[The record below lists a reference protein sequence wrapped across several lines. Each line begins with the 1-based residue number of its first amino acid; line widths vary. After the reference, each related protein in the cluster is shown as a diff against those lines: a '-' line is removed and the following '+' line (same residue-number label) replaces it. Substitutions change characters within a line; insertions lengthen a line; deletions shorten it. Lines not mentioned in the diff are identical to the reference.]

1 MPPQDQQDW
10 LKLLVYETVVNVI
23 YFSYISTPD
32 RNEGCLL
39 MPATTYD
46 LVLRNAL
53 IIDGTG
59 KPGFP
64 GDIGVKGD
72 RIAMIAAPGTLL
84 GDDNLDVGGRVVSP
98 GFIDVHTHDDRLV
111 LVDPAMAPKV
121 SQGISTVIVGNCGIS
136 LSPLLLQGKEPPQP
150 LDLLGRADDFRFG
163 RMAQYIE
170 AVEAA
175 SPAVNVA
182 ALVGH
187 SSLRVAAMGDLD
199 RPATDAEI
207 EGMRLTLAAAL
218 EDGAIGLSSGLYYPP
233 ARAAVIDEVVPLAR
247 EVALAGGIYTTH
259 MRDEDDFVMESLEET
274 FETGR
279 RAEVP
284 VVVSHH
290 KCAGRRNWGRSVDT
304 LRAIETAAANQ
315 EVGVDAYPYAAC
327 STILLPEWVDESIR
341 VMVTWSTPHPEMAAR
356 DLADIAAEWGVSQ
369 KEASARLAPA
379 GAVYFDMHE
388 DDVQR
393 ILANPLVMIGS
404 DGIPHD
410 QHPHPRLWGTF
421 PRVLGHYSRDVGLFP
436 LEEAVRKMTSLPAAK
451 FRLKDRGRVTVGYFA
466 DLVVFDPATII
477 DAATFEKPIAPATG
491 IEALFVNGKMAYASA
506 DGSISG
512 RSGRFIRR
520 Q

>member
-1 MPPQDQQDW
+1 MA
-10 LKLLVYETVVNVI
+10 L
-23 YFSYISTPD
+23 
-32 RNEGCLL
+32 
-39 MPATTYD
+39 TTYD
-46 LVLRNAL
+46 FVLRNAL

-59 KPGFP
+59 KPGFA
-64 GDIGVKGD
+64 GDIGVNGD
-72 RIAMIAAPGTLL
+72 RIAAIAEPGTLH
-84 GDDNLDVGGRVVSP
+84 GEENLDVRGQVASP

-111 LVDPAMAPKV
+111 LIDPPMAPKV

-136 LSPLLLQGKEPPQP
+136 LSPLLLNGRQPPQP
-150 LDLLGRADDFRFG
+150 LDLLGGTDDYRFG
-163 RMAQYIE
+163 RMAEYIE

-175 SPAVNVA
+175 APAVNVA

-199 RPATDAEI
+199 RPATDREI
-207 EGMRLTLAAAL
+207 EDMRLMLAAAL
-218 EDGAIGLSSGLYYPP
+218 DDGAIGLSSGLYYPP

-247 EVALAGGIYTTH
+247 EVALAGGVYTTH

-279 RAEVP
+279 RADVP
-284 VVVSHH
+284 VIVSHH
-290 KCAGRRNWGRSVDT
+290 KCAGRRNWGRSVHT
-304 LRAIETAAANQ
+304 LRAIEAAAASQ

-341 VMVTWSTPHPEMAAR
+341 VMVTWSTPYPEMAAR
-356 DLADIAAEWGVSQ
+356 NLADIANEWGVSQ
-369 KEASARLAPA
+369 REASARLAPA

-388 DDVQR
+388 DDVRR

-421 PRVLGHYSRDVGLFP
+421 PRVLGHYSRDVGLFS
-436 LEEAVRKMTSLPAAK
+436 LEEAVRKMTSLPAEK
-451 FRLKDRGRVTVGYFA
+451 FRLKDRGRVEAGHFA
-466 DLVVFDPATII
+466 DLVVFDPTTIM

-491 IEALFVNGKMAYASA
+491 IKTLLVNGKIAYSSA
-506 DGSISG
+506 DESVSG

-520 Q
+520 RAVGSN

>member
-1 MPPQDQQDW
+1 M
-10 LKLLVYETVVNVI
+10 
-23 YFSYISTPD
+23 
-32 RNEGCLL
+32 
-39 MPATTYD
+39 TTYD
-46 LVLRNAL
+46 IVLQNGL

-59 KPGFP
+59 APGFC
-64 GDIGVKGD
+64 GDIGITGA
-72 RIAMIAAPGTLL
+72 RIAAIAEPGTLK
-84 GDDNLDVGGRVVSP
+84 GHNTVEIAGRVVSP

-111 LVDPAMAPKV
+111 LIDPAMTPKI

-136 LSPLLLQGKEPPQP
+136 LSPLSLEGREPPQP
-150 LDLLGRADDFRFG
+150 LNLLGATDDFRFS

-170 AVEAA
+170 AVDKVA
-175 SPAVNVA
+175 PAVNVA

-187 SSLRVAAMGDLD
+187 SSLRVAVMGDLE

-207 EGMRLTLAAAL
+207 EAMRLILETALA
-218 EDGAIGLSSGLYYPP
+218 DGAIGLSTGLYYPP

-247 EVALAGGIYTTH
+247 EVALVGGVYTTH

-279 RAEVP
+279 RADVS

-290 KCAGRRNWGRSVDT
+290 KCAGRRNWGRSVET
-304 LRAIETAAANQ
+304 LRAIEAAAAVQ
-315 EVGVDAYPYAAC
+315 EVGVDVYPYAAC
-327 STILLPEWVDESIR
+327 STILLPEWVDESLRI
-341 VMVTWSTPHPEMAAR
+341 MVTWSTTHPEMAAR

-388 DDVQR
+388 DDVRR

-421 PRVLGHYSRDVGLFP
+421 PRVLGHYSRDVGLFS
-436 LEEAVRKMTSLPAAK
+436 LEEAVRKMTSLPAKK
-451 FRLKDRGRVTVGYFA
+451 FRLNDRGQVVVGYFA
-466 DLVVFDPATII
+466 DLVVFDPAAII
-477 DAATFEKPIAPATG
+477 DVATFEKPIATARG
-491 IEALFVNGKMAYASA
+491 IENVFVNGELAYSSA
-506 DGSISG
+506 DEKITG
-512 RSGRFIRR
+512 RSGHFIRR

>member
-1 MPPQDQQDW
+1 MPH
-10 LKLLVYETVVNVI
+10 
-23 YFSYISTPD
+23 
-32 RNEGCLL
+32 
-39 MPATTYD
+39 TTYD

-64 GDIGVKGD
+64 GDIGVNGE
-72 RIAMIAAPGTLL
+72 RIAAIAGPGSLT
-84 GDDNLDVGGRVVSP
+84 GDACLEVGGRVVSP

-111 LVDPAMAPKV
+111 LIDPAMAPKV
-121 SQGISTVIVGNCGIS
+121 SQGISTVVVGNCGIS
-136 LSPLLLQGKEPPQP
+136 LAPLLLKGRQPPQP
-150 LDLLGRADDFRFG
+150 LDLLGGADDYRFG
-163 RMAQYIE
+163 RFAQYIE

-199 RPATDAEI
+199 RPATEDEI
-207 EGMRLTLAAAL
+207 EVMRRTLRAAL
-218 EDGAIGLSSGLYYPP
+218 DDGAIGLSSGLYYPP

-247 EVALAGGIYTTH
+247 EVALAGGVYTTH
-259 MRDEDDFVMESLEET
+259 MRDEDDFVMELLAET

-304 LRAIETAAANQ
+304 LRAIEAAAARQ
-315 EVGVDAYPYAAC
+315 DVGVDAYPYAAC

-341 VMVTWSTPHPEMAAR
+341 VMVTWSTPFPEMAAR
-356 DLADIAAEWGVSQ
+356 DLTDIAAEWGVSQ
-369 KEASARLAPA
+369 KEAAARLGPA

-388 DDVQR
+388 DDVRR

-421 PRVLGHYSRDVGLFP
+421 PRVLGHYSRDIGLFP

-451 FRLKDRGRVTVGYFA
+451 FRLRDRGRVATGHFA
-466 DLVVFDPATII
+466 DLVVFDPATVM
-477 DAATFEKPIAPATG
+477 DTATFETPIAPATG
-491 IEALFVNGKMAYASA
+491 IETLLVNGRIAYSNGDKRATA
-506 DGSISG
+506 
-512 RSGRFIRR
+512 RSGRFISRP
-520 Q
+520 

>member
-1 MPPQDQQDW
+1 MP
-10 LKLLVYETVVNVI
+10 
-23 YFSYISTPD
+23 ST
-32 RNEGCLL
+32 
-39 MPATTYD
+39 THD

-59 KPGFP
+59 RPGFP
-64 GDIGVKGD
+64 GDVGIRGD
-72 RIAMIAAPGTLL
+72 RIATIGEPGTLL
-84 GDDNLDVGGRVVSP
+84 GDEHMDVGGRVVSP

-111 LVDPAMAPKV
+111 LIDPAMAPKV
-121 SQGISTVIVGNCGIS
+121 SQGISTVIVGNCGVS
-136 LSPLLLQGKEPPQP
+136 LSPLLLQEEPPQP
-150 LDLLGRADDFRFG
+150 LNLLGSAKDFRFG
-163 RMAQYIE
+163 RMADYIE
-170 AVEAA
+170 AVASA

-187 SSLRVAAMGDLD
+187 SSLRVAVMGDLD

-207 EGMRLTLAAAL
+207 EGMRQILASAL
-218 EDGAIGLSSGLYYPP
+218 EDGAIGLSTGLYYPP
-233 ARAAVIDEVVPLAR
+233 ARAAEIDEVVPLAR

-279 RAEVP
+279 RADVP

-290 KCAGRRNWGRSVDT
+290 KCAGRRNWGRSVHT
-304 LRAIETAAANQ
+304 LRAIEAAAAKQ

-327 STILLPEWVDESIR
+327 STILLPEWVDETIR
-341 VMVTWSTPHPEMAAR
+341 AMVTWSTPHPEMAAR
-356 DLADIAAEWGVSQ
+356 DLSDIAVEWGVSQ
-369 KEASARLAPA
+369 KEAAARLAPA

-436 LEEAVRKMTSLPAAK
+436 LEEAVRKMTSLPAEK
-451 FRLKDRGRVTVGYFA
+451 FRLRGRGQVVVGYFA

-491 IEALFVNGKMAYASA
+491 IEALFVNGKMAYATA
-506 DGSISG
+506 DRSISG
-512 RSGRFIRR
+512 RSGHFIRR

>member
-1 MPPQDQQDW
+1 
-10 LKLLVYETVVNVI
+10 
-23 YFSYISTPD
+23 
-32 RNEGCLL
+32 
-39 MPATTYD
+39 MPATTHD

-64 GDIGVKGD
+64 GDIGIRDD
-72 RIAMIAAPGTLL
+72 RIATIAEPGTLL
-84 GDDNLDVGGRVVSP
+84 GDARMDVGGRAVSP

-111 LVDPAMAPKV
+111 LIDPAMAPKV
-121 SQGISTVIVGNCGIS
+121 SQGISTVIVGNCGVS
-136 LSPLLLQGKEPPQP
+136 LSPLVLQEEPPQP
-150 LDLLGRADDFRFG
+150 LNLLGSAKDFRFG
-163 RMAQYIE
+163 RMADYIE
-170 AVEAA
+170 AVASA

-187 SSLRVAAMGDLD
+187 SSLRVAVMGDLD
-199 RPATDAEI
+199 RPATESEI
-207 EGMRLTLAAAL
+207 EDMRQILASAL
-218 EDGAIGLSSGLYYPP
+218 EDGAIGLSTGLYYPP
-233 ARAAVIDEVVPLAR
+233 ARAAEIDEVVLLAR

-279 RAEVP
+279 RADVP

-290 KCAGRRNWGRSVDT
+290 KCAGRRNWGRSVHT
-304 LRAIETAAANQ
+304 LRAIEAAAAKQ
-315 EVGVDAYPYAAC
+315 EVGVDAYPYAAS

-356 DLADIAAEWGVSQ
+356 DLSDIAAEWGVSQ

-451 FRLKDRGRVTVGYFA
+451 FRLKDRGQVAVGYFA

-477 DAATFEKPIAPATG
+477 DAATFDKPIAPATG
-491 IEALFVNGKMAYASA
+491 IEALFVNGRMAYTSA

>member
-1 MPPQDQQDW
+1 MPH
-10 LKLLVYETVVNVI
+10 
-23 YFSYISTPD
+23 
-32 RNEGCLL
+32 
-39 MPATTYD
+39 TTYD

-64 GDIGVKGD
+64 GDIGVNGE
-72 RIAMIAAPGTLL
+72 RIAAIAGPGSLT
-84 GDDNLDVGGRVVSP
+84 GDACLEVGGRVVSP

-111 LVDPAMAPKV
+111 LIDPAMAPKV
-121 SQGISTVIVGNCGIS
+121 SQGISTVVVGNCGIS
-136 LSPLLLQGKEPPQP
+136 LAPLLLKGRQPPQP
-150 LDLLGRADDFRFG
+150 LDLLGGADDYRFG
-163 RMAQYIE
+163 RFAQYIE

-199 RPATDAEI
+199 RPATEDEI
-207 EGMRLTLAAAL
+207 EVMRRTLRAAL
-218 EDGAIGLSSGLYYPP
+218 DDGAIGLSSGLYYPP

-247 EVALAGGIYTTH
+247 EVALAGGVYTTH
-259 MRDEDDFVMESLEET
+259 MRDEDDFVMESLAET

-304 LRAIETAAANQ
+304 LRAIEAAAARQ
-315 EVGVDAYPYAAC
+315 DVGVDAYPYAAC

-341 VMVTWSTPHPEMAAR
+341 VMVTWSTPFPEMAAR
-356 DLADIAAEWGVSQ
+356 DLTDIAAEWGVSQ
-369 KEASARLAPA
+369 KEAAARLGPA

-388 DDVQR
+388 DDVRR

-421 PRVLGHYSRDVGLFP
+421 PRVLGHYSRDIGLFP

-451 FRLKDRGRVTVGYFA
+451 FRLRDRGRVATGHFA
-466 DLVVFDPATII
+466 DLVVFDPATVM
-477 DAATFEKPIAPATG
+477 DTATFETPIAPATG
-491 IEALFVNGKMAYASA
+491 IETLLVNGRIAYSNGDKRATA
-506 DGSISG
+506 
-512 RSGRFIRR
+512 RSGRFISRP
-520 Q
+520 

>member
-1 MPPQDQQDW
+1 M
-10 LKLLVYETVVNVI
+10 
-23 YFSYISTPD
+23 
-32 RNEGCLL
+32 
-39 MPATTYD
+39 
-46 LVLRNAL
+46 

-59 KPGFP
+59 KPGFA
-64 GDIGVKGD
+64 GDIGVNGD
-72 RIAMIAAPGTLL
+72 RIAAIAEPGTLQ
-84 GDDNLDVGGRVVSP
+84 GRENLDVSGHVVSP

-111 LVDPAMAPKV
+111 LIDPAMAPKV

-136 LSPLLLQGKEPPQP
+136 LSPLLLNGKQPPQP
-150 LDLLGRADDFRFG
+150 LDLLGGADDYRFG
-163 RMAQYIE
+163 RMAEYIE

-187 SSLRVAAMGDLD
+187 SSLRVAAMGDLN
-199 RPATDAEI
+199 RPATDCEI
-207 EGMRLTLAAAL
+207 EDMRLMLAAAL
-218 EDGAIGLSSGLYYPP
+218 DDGAIGLSSGLYYPP

-247 EVALAGGIYTTH
+247 EVALAGGVYTTH

-279 RAEVP
+279 RADVP

-290 KCAGRRNWGRSVDT
+290 KCAGRRNWGRSVHT
-304 LRAIETAAANQ
+304 LQAIEAAAAKQ

-341 VMVTWSTPHPEMAAR
+341 VMVTWSTPYPEMAAR
-356 DLADIAAEWGVSQ
+356 DLADIATEWGVSQ

-388 DDVQR
+388 DDVRR

-421 PRVLGHYSRDVGLFP
+421 PRVLGHYSRDIGLFS
-436 LEEAVRKMTSLPAAK
+436 LEEAVRKMTSLPATK
-451 FRLKDRGRVTVGYFA
+451 FRLKDRGRVTAGYFA
-466 DLVVFDPATII
+466 DLVVFDPATVM

-491 IEALFVNGKMAYASA
+491 IKTLLVNGKIAYSNA
-506 DGSISG
+506 DESVSG

-520 Q
+520 RAIGSN